1 VTASGDSISNL
12 SDKANRRAHPPKLK
26 IHCIHPW
33 WLTSGCIK
41 RGDKTSK
48 KLIFSTIQGMAGE
61 ADNPLG
67 DLFVSLVPTIAEA
80 CEWGGR
86 YQYQQVV
93 ISNLIEEFGIEINI
107 LLQLP
112 PRARFQLNSGTTPFP
127 RLRTSPDV
135 GPALARESRPLS
147 LCFHLGYVSNF
158 LIVRGVHQYLTG
170 PYIHRKYRHQWTES
184 SSVVATFETRIT
196 GQGDLTKRPQE

>member
-1 VTASGDSISNL
+1 VTVSGDSSSNL
-12 SDKANRRAHPPKLK
+12 SDKTNRRAHPPKLK

-33 WLTSGCIK
+33 WLKSDCIK

-67 DLFVSLVPTIAEA
+67 DLLVSLAPTIAEA
-80 CEWGGR
+80 CKWGGR

-93 ISNLIEEFGIEINI
+93 ISNLIEEFGFEINV
-107 LLQLP
+107 LVQLP
-112 PRARFQLNSGTTPFP
+112 PCTCFQLNSGTTPFP

-135 GPALARESRPLS
+135 GPALAGESRPLS
-147 LCFHLGYVSNF
+147 LCLHLGYVSNS
-158 LIVRGVHQYLTG
+158 LIIRGVHQNLTS
-170 PYIHRKYRHQWTES
+170 PYVHREYCHQWTES
-184 SSVVATFETRIT
+184 SSVVATFEARIM
-196 GQGDLTKRPQE
+196 GQGDLTERPQE